1 LLARVIGWAVAGLIA
16 VYAVAA
22 FLVAPAMYTD
32 SAWGFL
38 VADTM
43 ARGGAFNH
51 LVIPDSGDIA
61 RDRSLF
67 LAVWSPGQYVLAAA
81 LERAGLTLGTALT
94 VVTTAFTVLGL
105 VGWYRFY
112 RSWGFPV
119 SSAALA
125 IAITAGSRH
134 LALPFGI
141 YNGGEVLLFGGAPWF
156 LLLLRRW
163 RKLSATQAVGVFIA
177 FAALAFLKLSALV
190 LAFAALAAVVIGDLW
205 PPTRIRW
212 RRPLTAAAIALA
224 FVVAFYVVWYA
235 RGRTAAD
242 SNGAS
247 AWILLVP
254 RFLEGWAAAVS
265 GMVSLGDLAARIL
278 QRPGAP
284 VLASLDTLYLIA
296 TLPAVAL
303 LVFVRRRLADTHAN
317 YAQFATALAL
327 FYVAMMA
334 VLYGRGGP
342 LLMED
347 RFFRPLS
354 MVLLIG
360 VVHVAASA
368 ANSIRLPLAALAG
381 ATMLYGISSYF
392 VRLDHNAHSALGRRG
407 FHHMTLTHDGLALMR
422 RTLQG
427 TAGQDGTIVYVMSP
441 EIAFEIE
448 GARVIVSAEGEDQLG
463 RRTYKGRGTRLFV
476 FVDDKALADGRAEIM
491 LRSFVDYDRG
501 GWVAIKSGDATV
513 FAQPSL

>member
-16 VYAVAA
+16 IYAAAA
-22 FLVAPAMYTD
+22 FFVAPAMYSD

-38 VADTM
+38 VADSM
-43 ARGGAFNH
+43 AHGAAFNH
-51 LVIPDSGDIA
+51 LIVPDPVDIT
-61 RDRSLF
+61 RDRDLF
-67 LAVWSPGQYVLAAA
+67 LAVWSPGQYVFAAA
-81 LERAGLTLGTALT
+81 LERAGLTLGAALT
-94 VVTTAFTVLGL
+94 VVTTVFTVLGL
-105 VGWYRFY
+105 VGWYQLY
-112 RSWGFPV
+112 RAWNFPPA
-119 SSAALA
+119 SAAIA
-125 IAITAGSRH
+125 IAITAGTRH

-156 LLLLRRW
+156 LLLLKRW
-163 RKLSATQAVGVFIA
+163 RNLSPTQSIGVLIA

-190 LAFAALAAVVIGDLW
+190 LAFAALAALVIGDLW
-205 PPTRIRW
+205 PPARIKW
-212 RRPLTAAAIALA
+212 RRPLTAAAIGLV

-242 SNGAS
+242 SSGAS
-247 AWILLVP
+247 AWFLVMP
-254 RFLEGWAAAVS
+254 RFFEGWGATVS

-278 QRPGAP
+278 RRPVSP
-284 VLASLDTLYLIA
+284 ILSSLDTLYLLVA
-296 TLPAVAL
+296 LPALAL
-303 LVFVRRRLADTHAN
+303 LALARRRLTATHAD
-317 YAQFATALAL
+317 YARFATALAL

-360 VVHVAASA
+360 VVHAVASA
-368 ANSIRLPLAALAG
+368 ANRIRLPLVGFAAAM
-381 ATMLYGISSYF
+381 MLYGISSYF
-392 VRLDHNAHSALGRRG
+392 VRLDHNAHSPLGRRG
-407 FHHMTLTHDGLALMR
+407 FHHMTLSHDGLALMR

-441 EIAFEIE
+441 ELAFEVE
-448 GARVIVSAEGEDQLG
+448 GARVIVSAEGEGQLG
-463 RRTYKGRGTRLFV
+463 RRTYKNRATRLFV
-476 FVDDKALADGRAEIM
+476 FVDDKALADRRAEIM
-491 LRSFVDYDRG
+491 LRSFVDYDRD
-501 GWVAIKSGDATV
+501 GWTATKSGDATV